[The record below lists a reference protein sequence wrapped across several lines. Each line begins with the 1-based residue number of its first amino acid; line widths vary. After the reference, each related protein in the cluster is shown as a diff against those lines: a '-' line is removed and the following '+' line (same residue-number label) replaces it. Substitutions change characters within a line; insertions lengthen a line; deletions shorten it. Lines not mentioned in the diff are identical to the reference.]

1 MIGAPLG
8 PHHWGSLECFPRPI
22 MVIGE
27 VGLRTVSI
35 ARDIDA
41 LESVQRHCTKHMPGL
56 KYRHIVSD
64 LNV

>member
-1 MIGAPLG
+1 
-8 PHHWGSLECFPRPI
+8 